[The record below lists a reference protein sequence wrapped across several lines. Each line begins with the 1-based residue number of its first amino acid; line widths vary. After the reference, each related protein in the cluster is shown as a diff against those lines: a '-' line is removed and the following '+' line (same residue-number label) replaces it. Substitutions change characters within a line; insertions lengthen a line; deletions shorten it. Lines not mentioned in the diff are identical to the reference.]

1 MSHIAGLDASDAEDE
16 PGVVEEGARSPSLIL
31 NSLHLNLQSATH
43 YSKQLQPA
51 AAPAPAAAA
60 DAAAEDGGGG
70 GEAAGDDD
78 GILMMGSDDEA
89 APDPPAS
96 QPAGDGGPGA
106 A

>member
-1 MSHIAGLDASDAEDE
+1 MSHIACLDASVAEDE
-16 PGVVEEGARSPSLIL
+16 PGLVEEGARSPSLIL
-31 NSLHLNLQSATH
+31 NSLHLNLQSVTH

-51 AAPAPAAAA
+51 AALAPAAAA

-70 GEAAGDDD
+70 GEAAGD

>member
-1 MSHIAGLDASDAEDE
+1 MSHIACLDESDAEDE
-16 PGVVEEGARSPSLIL
+16 PGLVEEGARSPSLIL